1 MHNLETYQILTKKQ
15 KFLKTVFPFYP
26 VKFFSTI
33 NYSVIIAFMLAL
45 RIVLGFFNINLISFG
60 ISLSFAW
67 LPIYIVGWFFGPII
81 GLFFG
86 IATDV
91 INYLINGGVWFW
103 MYGIQELMIG
113 IIAGCISIIYHKMKS
128 KPIIFDLIIQKII
141 IYSFVLFSIIYLLI
155 HFNDIINK
163 IFSSGSSVDNI
174 EIYLGISITF
184 IVIFL
189 IVIEIVNYS
198 FKKNNFKNSTS
209 FMRYKL
215 FIYLTILFVI
225 STVLMSFILGPI
237 TFIEFWKFQHN
248 GNLPSGLIKYGN
260 FYYLIPRILKETIKT
275 PIYIILSFLLISII
289 NPYFD
294 NLFKKNKYKY
304 QR

>member
-1 MHNLETYQILTKKQ
+1 MQNLEQNQILNKKEN
-15 KFLKTVFPFYP
+15 FLKTIFPFYP
-26 VKFFSTI
+26 VKFFSNV
-33 NYSVIIAFMLAL
+33 NYSVIISFMLAL

-81 GLFFG
+81 GFFFG
-86 IATDV
+86 IATDI

-103 MYGIQELMIG
+103 MYAIQELMIG
-113 IIAGCISIIYHKMKS
+113 IIAGCISILYHKMKT

-141 IYSFVLFSIIYLLI
+141 IYSFALFSIIYLFI
-155 HFNDIINK
+155 YFDDILNRT
-163 IFSSGSSVDNI
+163 FSSGSSIDNI
-174 EIYLGISITF
+174 QIYLGISISF
-184 IVIFL
+184 IIIFV
-189 IVIEIVNYS
+189 IVIEVVNYS
-198 FKKNNFKNSTS
+198 FKRNNFKNNRT
-209 FMRYKL
+209 FIKYKL
-215 FIYLTILFVI
+215 FIYLTILFVT
-225 STVLMSFILGPI
+225 STILMSFILGPI

-248 GNLPSGLIKYGN
+248 GSLPSGLIKYGN

-294 NLFKKNKYKY
+294 TLFKKNKYKY